1 MDGGQLKTQ
10 EVTADGDDPK
20 RWVGV
25 LHGILGT
32 GRNWATV
39 LRRVVRSRPEWGAV
53 LVDLRQHGGS
63 MGFSPPHTLQSA
75 AGDLDSVGPGRA
87 LTALIGHSFGGK
99 VALIRARDDQA
110 IEQVWVMDSTPAA
123 RSSDAGPRALIR
135 LIRALPPAFGER
147 DEAVRAMIDQGVS
160 RPVARWMATNL
171 AHSGDSFRWRIDF
184 DDMEALIEDFFRT
197 DLWEMVEAP
206 RPGLTLHFV
215 RATGSPVMDARTV
228 SRIRT
233 AGEETGQ
240 VFLHELQ
247 GGHWINGDN
256 PDGVV
261 ALLERG
267 L

>member
-1 MDGGQLKTQ
+1 LYTQ
-10 EVTADGDDPK
+10 EITAEGVAPE
-20 RWVGV
+20 RWVGI
-25 LHGILGT
+25 LHGILGA

-39 LRRVVRSRPEWGAV
+39 MRRVVRSRPEWGAV
-53 LVDLRQHGGS
+53 LVDLRQHGRS
-63 MGFSPPHTLQSA
+63 MGFDPPHTLDTA
-75 AGDLDSVGPGRA
+75 AGDLDQLGQEPLA
-87 LTALIGHSFGGK
+87 ALIGHSFGGK
-99 VALIRARDDQA
+99 VALVRARDDRA
-110 IEQVWVMDSTPAA
+110 IEQVWVMDSTPAV
-123 RSSDAGPRALIR
+123 RSSDAGPRAVIR
-135 LIRALPPAFGER
+135 IIRGLPPTFGDR
-147 DEAVRAMIDQGVS
+147 GAAVTAMMEQGIA

-171 AHSGDSFRWRIDF
+171 VHSGDEYRWRLDF
-184 DDMEALIEDFFRT
+184 DDMEALIEDFSET
-197 DLWEMVEAP
+197 DLWQMVEDP
-206 RPGLTLHFV
+206 RPGLSLHFV
-215 RATGSPVMDARTV
+215 RATGSPVMDVRTV